1 VDNKFSMVSVEY
13 ALHINHIQKAREH
26 FERECSSFL
35 NDITCFLDKRF
46 EDLSS
51 RDLKIDFVSNE
62 SCKMSTLGNARNF
75 WIYSQYDILARVSKN
90 KNSKR
95 RIIGHFV
102 TGISFDQTE
111 NAFTWYCKFHN
122 TNELDPQID
131 EMCEQKIMHMNEE
144 ERDKVFPNFQ
154 SHKFDEFFFTNW
166 IIDEDFHK
174 DYQTTLNSSIKILSQ
189 SITDSPKFQEFHTK
203 AAVSKVLKYAG

>member
-1 VDNKFSMVSVEY
+1 MDNKFSMVSVEY

-26 FERECSSFL
+26 FERESSSFL

-46 EDLSS
+46 EGLRSKN
-51 RDLKIDFVSNE
+51 LKIDFVSNE
-62 SCKMSTLGNARNF
+62 SCKTSTMGNARNF
-75 WIYSQYDILARVSKN
+75 WIYSQYDILAKVSKN

-95 RIIGHFV
+95 KVIGHFV
-102 TGISFDQTE
+102 TGINFDQTE

-131 EMCEQKIMHMNEE
+131 EACEQHIMHMPEKD
-144 ERDKVFPNFQ
+144 RQSLFPNFQ

-166 IIDEDFHK
+166 IIDEDFSK
-174 DYQTTLNSSIKILSQ
+174 SYQETLNSSIKILSQ
-189 SITDSPKFQEFHTK
+189 AITGSSKFQEFHNQ
-203 AAVSKVLKYAG
+203 AAVDKLLKYAG

>member
-1 VDNKFSMVSVEY
+1 MDNKFSMVSVEY

-26 FERECSSFL
+26 FEREAASFL

-46 EDLSS
+46 EDLGA
-51 RDLKIDFVSNE
+51 RNLKIDFVNNE
-62 SCKMSTLGNARNF
+62 SCKTSTMGNARNF
-75 WIYSQYDILARVSKN
+75 WIYSQYDILAKVSKN

-95 RIIGHFV
+95 KVIGHFV
-102 TGISFDQTE
+102 TGINFDQTE

-131 EMCEQKIMHMNEE
+131 EACEQHIMHMPEA
-144 ERDKVFPNFQ
+144 ERLALFPNFQ

-166 IIDEDFHK
+166 IIDEEFSK
-174 DYQTTLNSSIKILSQ
+174 DYQETLNSSIKILSQ
-189 SITDSPKFQEFHTK
+189 AITGSSKFQEFHTQ
-203 AAVSKVLKYAG
+203 AAVDKVLKYAG